1 MAAAATEA
9 VDRAAKDSAL
19 WGKYAEEIDRESARE
34 KLAGRLAESAA
45 AAGAPLAPSTGTAQ
59 TPPPPPPQPKGK
71 GRKDDSPVMGYLKSR
86 EGRSMI
92 NTVARGVF
100 GLLRKRR

>member
-1 MAAAATEA
+1 M
-9 VDRAAKDSAL
+9 V
-19 WGKYAEEIDRESARE
+19 
-34 KLAGRLAESAA
+34 
-45 AAGAPLAPSTGTAQ
+45 
-59 TPPPPPPQPKGK
+59 
-71 GRKDDSPVMGYLKSR
+71 VGYLKSR